1 VWTAYPNIIN
11 GKLKEDI
18 MNEKTIEFIND
29 FITTLLDMQYD
40 LATAETKIED
50 IKKLAEVGYYVPDD
64 IRAILG
70 IEPDKKEW
78 KNTTVATEK
87 ETKKENLVDMP
98 EGSVPY

>member
-1 VWTAYPNIIN
+1 
-11 GKLKEDI
+11 

-78 KNTTVATEK
+78 RNTTAATEQ
-87 ETKKENLVDMP
+87 ETKKEFLVDMP

>member
-1 VWTAYPNIIN
+1 
-11 GKLKEDI
+11 

-78 KNTTVATEK
+78 RNTTAAEKATEK
-87 ETKKENLVDMP
+87 ETKKEYLVDMP

>member
-1 VWTAYPNIIN
+1 
-11 GKLKEDI
+11 
-18 MNEKTIEFIND
+18 MEKYEFIRE
-29 FITTLLDMQYD
+29 FVLMILDMQYD
-40 LATAETKIED
+40 LAKSETKIED

>member
-1 VWTAYPNIIN
+1 
-11 GKLKEDI
+11 

-78 KNTTVATEK
+78 RNTTTTAT
-87 ETKKENLVDMP
+87 ETKKEYLVDMP

>member
-1 VWTAYPNIIN
+1 
-11 GKLKEDI
+11 
-18 MNEKTIEFIND
+18 MNEKTIEFITD
-29 FITTLLDMQYD
+29 FMTTLLDMQYD
-40 LATAETKIED
+40 LAKAETKIED

-78 KNTTVATEK
+78 RNTTATTEK
-87 ETKKENLVDMP
+87 ETKKEYLVDMP

>member
-1 VWTAYPNIIN
+1 
-11 GKLKEDI
+11 

-64 IRAILG
+64 IRVILG

-78 KNTTVATEK
+78 RNTTATEK
-87 ETKKENLVDMP
+87 ETKKEYLVDMP

>member
-1 VWTAYPNIIN
+1 
-11 GKLKEDI
+11 

-64 IRAILG
+64 IRAIFG
-70 IEPDKKEW
+70 IELDKKEW
-78 KNTTVATEK
+78 RNTTTAEK
-87 ETKKENLVDMP
+87 ETKKEYLVDMP

>member
-1 VWTAYPNIIN
+1 MN
-11 GKLKEDI
+11 KE
-18 MNEKTIEFIND
+18 TIEYITE

-78 KNTTVATEK
+78 KNTTATEK
-87 ETKKENLVDMP
+87 ETKKEYLVDMP

>member
-1 VWTAYPNIIN
+1 MN
-11 GKLKEDI
+11 KE
-18 MNEKTIEFIND
+18 TIEYITE

-78 KNTTVATEK
+78 RNTTATEK
-87 ETKKENLVDMP
+87 ETKKEYLVDMP

>member
-18 MNEKTIEFIND
+18 MNEKTIEFING

-78 KNTTVATEK
+78 RNTTAAEK
-87 ETKKENLVDMP
+87 ETKKEYLVDMP

>member
-1 VWTAYPNIIN
+1 
-11 GKLKEDI
+11 

-40 LATAETKIED
+40 LAKAETKIED

-78 KNTTVATEK
+78 KNTTAAEK
-87 ETKKENLVDMP
+87 ETKKEYLVDMP